1 MPVQV
6 EEEVEETTEVV
17 TTASTLMHAVVKAK
31 DENGS
36 WKETAEVI
44 SVSPTG
50 AGFYLKREC
59 KAGRLVSMM
68 IPVEPHLR
76 SYDHEK
82 ELYRVWGL
90 VQHCH
95 KITSD
100 DPGFHIGVAF
110 IGKTAPE
117 SYRQDPDQSYRI
129 CGMSEDGLWK
139 IKEAAK
145 EFKPRRDARF
155 YTLIDH
161 YLAVVDGQKAS
172 LRGERT
178 TTENI
183 SRHGAAVLTTL
194 DVTVGDR
201 VKFICEQL
209 DFSGLAVVCN
219 RRERSDGK
227 ATLNLRF
234 VENPF
239 PVEKISLM
247 TPPQAPASEP
257 VYSSEPEVEVSF

>member
-1 MPVQV
+1 MSAQV
-6 EEEVEETTEVV
+6 DETEEILNP
-17 TTASTLMHAVVKAK
+17 ASTLMHAVVKVKEEEGA
-31 DENGS
+31 

-76 SYDHEK
+76 CYDHDK

-95 KITSD
+95 KLTSE

-110 IGKTAPE
+110 IGRSSPE
-117 SYRQDPDQSYRI
+117 SYRKDPMQSYRI
-129 CGMSEDGLWK
+129 CGMNEDGLWK

-145 EFKPRRDARF
+145 EFKPRKDTRF
-155 YTLIDH
+155 YTAIDH
-161 YLAVVDGQKAS
+161 YLAIVDGQKTS
-172 LRGERT
+172 LKGERA
-178 TTENI
+178 TTENV
-183 SRHGAAVLTTL
+183 SKHGAAVLTTL
-194 DVTVGDR
+194 DVNVGDR
-201 VKFICEQL
+201 VKFISEQL

-219 RRERSDGK
+219 RRDGTDGK
-227 ATLNLRF
+227 SRLNLQF
-234 VENPF
+234 VENEF
-239 PVEKISLM
+239 PVEKISAVAAV
-247 TPPQAPASEP
+247 PAPEEET
-257 VYSSEPEVEVSF
+257 VYA